1 MENKIVHPKLGEFI
15 EKVLKVAHV
24 NLSKMCQE
32 IHMGPATYHK
42 VIKGK
47 KKLGFI
53 MSVFLNIII
62 GLAPKKSFWR
72 K

>member
-32 IHMGPATYHK
+32 IHICLLYTSTRMMPNTLRAILY
-42 VIKGK
+42 K
-47 KKLGFI
+47 KAL
-53 MSVFLNIII
+53 
-62 GLAPKKSFWR
+62 R